1 MTHPTHPVDATSD
14 QPISAVVQRQSV
26 QAMAAELGLR
36 TDGVIAAVS
45 SLLKAQQITQESL
58 QLEVR
63 V

>member
-1 MTHPTHPVDATSD
+1 ME
-14 QPISAVVQRQSV
+14 
-26 QAMAAELGLR
+26 AELGLR

-45 SLLKAQQITQESL
+45 SLLKAQQITQECL